1 MLLDIDKAS
10 IIRLDEKEK
19 YVSIKEIYKHTDTDI
34 VTVVEVDGM
43 DFWCDDEGLL
53 KGGNFVN
60 QYKYKDDTFQLAGKI
75 LILGHDDD
83 GNSLGLTNEQ
93 FEKLRDNL
101 KFVHYGMVRQ
111 KYLLTMNVA
120 YGKMYP

>member
-1 MLLDIDKAS
+1 MMGKFGMLLDIDKAS
-10 IIRLDEKEK
+10 IIRLEEKEK

-53 KGGNFVN
+53 KSGNFVN

-75 LILGHDDD
+75 LILGHDDE

-93 FEKLRDNL
+93 FDKLSDNL
-101 KFVHYGMVRQ
+101 KFVHYGMVR
-111 KYLLTMNVA
+111 
-120 YGKMYP
+120 